1 MSAIAGAY
9 ASLTVPQL
17 KTMLATAR
25 TAHRREM
32 EDVKA
37 KHAAEVAAQRK
48 ALTTAWAKW
57 AAEVQTKES
66 DNAVLRRE
74 LHTTRDELERAHA
87 LIAEQAQ
94 RLAAHDEVAALEQK
108 LRVARRLAS

>member
-37 KHAAEVAAQRK
+37 KHAAELPPGR
-48 ALTTAWAKW
+48 
-57 AAEVQTKES
+57 S
-66 DNAVLRRE
+66 GPRRCRRRRAIT
-74 LHTTRDELERAHA
+74 LYCDENCTP
-87 LIAEQAQ
+87 
-94 RLAAHDEVAALEQK
+94 LAT
-108 LRVARRLAS
+108 S

>member
-74 LHTTRDELERAHA
+74 LHTTRDELEHVPPELNRQDSHGV
-87 LIAEQAQ
+87 L
-94 RLAAHDEVAALEQK
+94 D
-108 LRVARRLAS
+108 RRFYRH